1 MSTENGNGKLRIDP
15 SLAVQLIVWLVA
27 AVLTYGAINARVA
40 VVESQMDTLRSDLN
54 EIKQDV
60 KSLLR
65 RP

>member
-1 MSTENGNGKLRIDP
+1 MSAENGNGKLRIDP

-27 AVLTYGAINARVA
+27 ALLTYSAINARVA
-40 VVESQMDTLRSDLN
+40 VVESQMHTFRQDLV
-54 EIKQDV
+54 EIKEDV